1 MDRMDECGRVAEAG
15 AGMNALH
22 ALHFLRPGWLWLLL
36 LLPVMPWMLRRTSA
50 QGNLARLVD
59 ARLMPLLVEGKGR
72 GRQLG
77 LAIAVMLAWVL
88 ACLALAGP
96 TWARMPQPEYA
107 SRSAQVIAVSMSRRM
122 LAQDLTPDRLTRVRY
137 KIHAL
142 LQANRAGQN
151 GLVAYAGAAFT
162 VAPLTTDADALTEL
176 VDALAP
182 DTMPVQGDDAAA
194 GIRRAERLIH
204 GAGLHQGSIVVIDDH
219 ADQRALAAA
228 REARAAG
235 MRVSVLGVGT
245 DKGAPV
251 PSAQGGFEQADN
263 GRTLMARRDD
273 ASLRALADAGGG
285 SFVAITPGHGDIQA
299 LARQLRQGAG
309 VRDTQHA
316 ATAWRDGGAWLLL
329 PLLVLVAL
337 GFRKGVLLFL
347 PWVVLPL
354 IAPMAHASGWTD
366 AWRTRD
372 QQAAQALAAGH
383 PKRAQQLARDPA
395 LRGTAAYRAGDY
407 RAAARA
413 FARAPGAYNLYNRG
427 NALARMHR
435 YKEAIKAYDR
445 ALKADPGLADARI
458 NRKAVRDWLHRH
470 KPPPH
475 QGSGGARGKTGG
487 QPGQDKSTSNAS
499 GRHHADAGH
508 KGPQHTSRNEGR
520 NGQGAQRDRKGRNG
534 GNAAQN
540 HRQASSGG
548 GNRKQDKSGGS
559 GNDDHATRAQ
569 TKADHQAQARAQQAL
584 KRKLQQQLGAPK
596 EYALGLKDKHAGK
609 RTSLPPDMQQALQQ
623 VPDDPG
629 GLLRNKFMLEYQ
641 RRLQRGDGTAQ
652 PDPDGGP

>member
-1 MDRMDECGRVAEAG
+1 MVECGRVAEAG
-15 AGMNALH
+15 AGMIALH
-22 ALHFLRPGWLWLLL
+22 ALHFLRPGWLWLLV
-36 LLPVMPWMLRRTSA
+36 LLPVLPWMLRRTSV
-50 QGNLARLVD
+50 QGSLSRLVD
-59 ARLMPLLVEGKGR
+59 PHLLPLLVEGKGT

-77 LAIAVMLAWVL
+77 VALAVMLAWTL

-96 TWARMPQPEYA
+96 SWAKMPQPEYA

-176 VDALAP
+176 VDALSP

-194 GIRRAERLIH
+194 GIRRAVRLIR
-204 GAGLHQGSIVVIDDH
+204 GAGLHRGSIVVIDDH

-228 REARAAG
+228 RAARAAG

-251 PSAQGGFEQADN
+251 PSAQGGFVQADN

-273 ASLRALADAGGG
+273 ASLRALANAGGG
-285 SFVAITPGHGDIQA
+285 TFVAITPGHGDIQA
-299 LARQLRQGAG
+299 LARQLRQGEG
-309 VRDTQHA
+309 VRATHHA

-329 PLLVLVAL
+329 PLLLLVAL
-337 GFRKGVLLFL
+337 GFRKGVLLVL

-413 FARAPGAYNLYNRG
+413 FARAPGAVNQYNRG

-435 YKEAIKAYDR
+435 YKEAIEAYDR

-470 KPPPH
+470 KPPPKPGENGV
-475 QGSGGARGKTGG
+475 QGKSGG
-487 QPGQDKSTSNAS
+487 QPGQGRSGSSAS
-499 GRHHADAGH
+499 GRHRGDAGH
-508 KGPQHTSRNEGR
+508 QGKQHTQGNKRSDGR
-520 NGQGAQRDRKGRNG
+520 DAQKQRKVRSG
-534 GNAAQN
+534 GHAAQQP
-540 HRQASSGG
+540 RQASSGG
-548 GNRKQDKSGGS
+548 SGRTQDKGGQS
-559 GNDDHATRAQ
+559 GNDAQ
-569 TKADHQAQARAQQAL
+569 AARPQSKADRQSQTRAQQAL
-584 KRKLQQQLGAPK
+584 KRTLDKRLGAPRD
-596 EYALGLKDKHAGK
+596 YALGQQHTHAGK
-609 RTSLPPDMQQALQQ
+609 RTTLPPDMQQALQR

-641 RRLQRGDGTAQ
+641 RRLQRGDDGAQ